1 MVRAGHLLLRNAGTA
16 AVSAKDGPTDQ
27 QDPGDDANIVLLGN
41 DGDAIKMYFGYHYD
55 HSVALTSF
63 QLLFSIQTNHVQSRR
78 NGFLK
83 IMVLTQF

>member
-27 QDPGDDANIVLLGN
+27 QDPGDDATIVLLGN

-63 QLLFSIQTNHVQSRR
+63 QLLFLNTNQSCPAQKEWISIKLC
-78 NGFLK
+78 F
-83 IMVLTQF
+83 